1 MAVFRSL
8 STNSQSGTTK
18 IGLKP
23 SGAQVGDVLY
33 AFVISDG
40 GGGSITPPSGWT
52 QFAATDQTL
61 PDGSQQWFYRKDAVV
76 SAGDPA
82 SWTWTTS
89 AANAGA
95 VIVAAWSS
103 ATVATSPVV
112 AIRPLTT
119 ASESPYTDS
128 NATPISGTTT
138 SGITV
143 PSGDSFGLLVVWDQ
157 TQSIDTWGTSAYSN
171 SLVER
176 VEFNNAD
183 WISAAL
189 ASVDGNAAGAT
200 GAVTFTGTRLSGSA
214 PAGYATILFSIPSVV
229 PVAGGTL
236 IQSTAETSGSGTS
249 GSVTINGVAAGSTL
263 VVQVGWDNSVAGLTG
278 ISDGVAY
285 TSAIY
290 LDDTANTAGG
300 SVRFRQGVAAGNYTI
315 TASFGA
321 SSSAIF
327 MRAHEIGGVVQSGG
341 LNQVAGQVQTSPGTG
356 TDAISSGASAATTAA
371 NCFIL
376 GLSQNN
382 VESPDGTGTLT
393 AGTGYTLSGS
403 IKHLAAEYKNV
414 TSTGTQTATF
424 TSTVNIGRSTSV
436 LAFEVAVAPV
446 ITVQPT
452 NQSSLIGQTATFSV
466 TATGTGSLSYLWYKN
481 TVTTGV
487 TTSSYTT
494 GTLASSDNGGLFYCA
509 VTDSNGTT
517 NSNTVRLLVSSNGVG
532 TLGMF
537 DPEMRIL
544 GWF

>member
-8 STNSQSGTTK
+8 STNNQSGTTR

-23 SGAQVGDVLY
+23 ADVQVGDVLY
-33 AFVISDG
+33 AFIVTDG
-40 GGGSITPPSGWT
+40 EGGSVTPPSGWT
-52 QFAATDQTL
+52 GFATTDQAL
-61 PDGSQQWFYRKDAVV
+61 PDGNKQWFYRKDAVV

-89 AANAGA
+89 SANAGA

-112 AIRPLTT
+112 AIRPLTSAT
-119 ASESPYTDS
+119 ESPYTDS

-143 PSGDSFGLLVVWDQ
+143 PSGDSFGLFVLWDQ
-157 TQSIDTWGTSAYSN
+157 TQGVDTWGTSAYSN

-189 ASVDGNAAGAT
+189 ASVDGDAAGAT
-200 GAVTFTGTRLSGSA
+200 GAVTFTGTRLSGSG

-229 PVAGGTL
+229 PAP
-236 IQSTAETSGSGTS
+236 
-249 GSVTINGVAAGSTL
+249 
-263 VVQVGWDNSVAGLTG
+263 
-278 ISDGVAY
+278 
-285 TSAIY
+285 
-290 LDDTANTAGG
+290 
-300 SVRFRQGVAAGNYTI
+300 TI
-315 TASFGA
+315 TA
-321 SSSAIF
+321 
-327 MRAHEIGGVVQSGG
+327 
-341 LNQVAGQVQTSPGTG
+341 
-356 TDAISSGASAATTAA
+356 
-371 NCFIL
+371 
-376 GLSQNN
+376 
-382 VESPDGTGTLT
+382 
-393 AGTGYTLSGS
+393 
-403 IKHLAAEYKNV
+403 
-414 TSTGTQTATF
+414 
-424 TSTVNIGRSTSV
+424 
-436 LAFEVAVAPV
+436 
-446 ITVQPT
+446 QPT
-452 NQSSLIGQTATFSV
+452 NQSALIGQTATFSV
-466 TATGTGSLSYLWYKN
+466 TATSSGGSLSYLWYKN